1 MVILKETKKETYQSI
16 QKACWGHPL
25 QISRR
30 FARIIHPVIQG
41 VIKTLLMTRSWSGRQ
56 VGIGS

>member
-1 MVILKETKKETYQSI
+1 MVILKETYQSI
-16 QKACWGHPL
+16 KKHVGETSPSNFKTFH
-25 QISRR
+25 SY
-30 FARIIHPVIQG
+30 HPVIQG